1 DVSAQYS
8 STSANQTTLNYFLIP
23 RIARALDV
31 VLDNGVPTCRSVVDG
46 TDPDCV
52 PYNVFDPNGITPA
65 ALNYLQAPGIQ
76 TGTIDQEIYVG
87 QVTGD
92 LGWTIPS
99 ATESI
104 KVAAGAEYRRDSLV
118 NTVDAMQ
125 SQALL
130 SGSGGATI
138 GISGSTKVVDLFGE
152 VHVPLVQDKPGFD

>member
-1 DVSAQYS
+1 M
-8 STSANQTTLNYFLIP
+8 
-23 RIARALDV
+23 LDG
-31 VLDNGVPTCRSVVDG
+31 GVPTCRSVVDG
-46 TDPDCV
+46 SDPDCV

-76 TGTIDQEIYVG
+76 TGTIDQEVYVG

-92 LGWTIPS
+92 LGWTVPT
-99 ATESI
+99 AAESI

-138 GISGSTKVVDLFGE
+138 GSGSTKASTSSAKST
-152 VHVPLVQDKPGFD
+152 PLAGLPG